1 MDTAKKRLFYLLIFL
16 LVFCIDQLSKKI
28 IRLSGGFYLC
38 NHDLAFGLKIPP
50 ILFWFFWT
58 AIITSIVWAFFRK
71 KSALNKLPLLIIFSG
86 AFSNLFDRLTL
97 GCIVDFINI
106 PFWPVLNLA
115 DCFISLGVIMLLF
128 PKVRT
133 SD

>member
-1 MDTAKKRLFYLLIFL
+1 MHKAKSCLFLLLTFL
-16 LVFCIDQLSKKI
+16 LVFCIDQLSKKL

-38 NHDLAFGLKIPP
+38 NPNMALGLKIPP

-58 AIITSIVWAFFRK
+58 AIIVIIIWAFFK
-71 KSALNKLPLLIIFSG
+71 KKFALNQLPLLIIFSG

-97 GCIVDFINI
+97 GCVVDFINI
-106 PFWPVLNLA
+106 PFWPVFNLA

-128 PKVRT
+128 LQVRT